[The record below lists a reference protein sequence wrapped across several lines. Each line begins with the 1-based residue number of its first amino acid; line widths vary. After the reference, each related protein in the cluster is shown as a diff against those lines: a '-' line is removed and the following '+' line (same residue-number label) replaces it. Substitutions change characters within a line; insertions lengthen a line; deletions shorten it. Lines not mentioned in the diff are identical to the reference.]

1 VPSDVA
7 TKDHQNGEEP
17 LDSVR
22 RRAAARLRRVRAETQ
37 ETRMTAKFIGY
48 IGFNDTSEI
57 HADQSRDLDRAHVEA
72 AAIAQE
78 SAGFDRVLI
87 PFGSSTPESQLVAAH
102 AAAVTT
108 KLGFLVAH
116 RPGFTQ
122 PTLAARQLA
131 TLDRLSSGRVA
142 VHIITGGADD
152 EMARDGDVST
162 KNDRYARTDEY
173 LAILRKEWTSPQ
185 PFDHA
190 GRFYKVRQGFSQ
202 VKPRH
207 LPVFFGGSSEEAVD
221 VAGRHADIYAFW
233 GESHAQVRE
242 LVARVRRSAARNG
255 RHLGFSMSLR
265 PVLGA
270 TEEAA
275 WKRADAIVE
284 RVRELRESKGEATSD
299 HAPPNVGSQRLLETA
314 ALGYRVDQRL
324 WTGLAAIGGAR
335 GNSTGLVG
343 TPEQVADALLEY
355 YDLGVDHFLIRGF
368 EPLKDAITYGRDLL
382 PIVRERIRSRNERFI
397 AEAV

>member
-1 VPSDVA
+1 
-7 TKDHQNGEEP
+7 
-17 LDSVR
+17 
-22 RRAAARLRRVRAETQ
+22 
-37 ETRMTAKFIGY
+37 MTAKFIGY

-57 HADQSRDLDRAHVEA
+57 HADQSRELDRAHVES

-78 SAGFDRVLI
+78 KAGFDRVLI
-87 PFGSSTPESQLVAAH
+87 PFGSSSPESQIVAAH

-131 TLDRLSSGRVA
+131 TLDRLSAGRVA
-142 VHIITGGADD
+142 VHIITGGADE
-152 EMARDGDVST
+152 EMARDGDVSNKT
-162 KNDRYARTDEY
+162 DRYARTDEY
-173 LAILRKEWTSPQ
+173 LSILRREWTAEA

-190 GRFYKVRQGFSQ
+190 GRFYRVSKGYSE

-207 LPVFFGGSSEEAVD
+207 LPVFFGGSSEEAID
-221 VAGRHADIYAFW
+221 VAGRHADVYAFW
-233 GESHAQVRE
+233 GESHAMVRE
-242 LVARVRRSAARNG
+242 VIGRVRTSAARYG

-265 PVLGA
+265 PIIAG

-275 WKRADAIVE
+275 WHRADEVVD
-284 RVRELRESKGEATSD
+284 RVRALREGAGHATSG
-299 HAPPNVGSQRLLETA
+299 HAPPNVGSQRLLQTA
-314 ALGYRVDQRL
+314 ALGYRVDKRL
-324 WTGLAAIGGAR
+324 WTGLASVGGAR

-343 TPEQVADALLEY
+343 TAEQVADALLDY

-368 EPLKDAITYGRDLL
+368 EPLADAITYGRELL
-382 PIVRERIRSRNERFI
+382 PIFRARVAAREERLL
-397 AEAV
+397 ATAV

>member
-1 VPSDVA
+1 
-7 TKDHQNGEEP
+7 
-17 LDSVR
+17 
-22 RRAAARLRRVRAETQ
+22 
-37 ETRMTAKFIGY
+37 MTAKFIGY

-57 HADQSRDLDRAHVEA
+57 HGDPSPELDRAHVEA

-78 SAGFDRVLI
+78 KGGFDRVLI

-131 TLDRLSSGRVA
+131 TLDRLSGGRFA
-142 VHIITGGADD
+142 VHIITGGADA

-162 KNDRYARTDEY
+162 KTDRYARTDEY
-173 LAILRKEWTSPQ
+173 LAVLRSEWTATE
-185 PFDHA
+185 PFDHV
-190 GRFYKVRQGFSQ
+190 GRFYNVRQAFSQ

-207 LPVFFGGSSEEAVD
+207 LPVFFGGSSEEAIE
-221 VAGRHADIYAFW
+221 VAGRHADVYAFW

-242 LVARVRRSAARNG
+242 LVGRVRKAAARNG
-255 RHLGFSMSLR
+255 RHVGFSMSLR
-265 PVLGA
+265 PVIAA

-275 WKRADAIVE
+275 WRRADAIVE
-284 RVRELRESKGEATSD
+284 RVRELREKNGEPTRD
-299 HAPPNVGSQRLLETA
+299 HAPPNVGSQRLLQTA
-314 ALGYRVDQRL
+314 ALGYRVDERL
-324 WTGLAAIGGAR
+324 WTGLAAVGGAR

-343 TPEQVADALLEY
+343 TAEQVADALLDY

-368 EPLKDAITYGRDLL
+368 EPLHDAIEYGRELL
-382 PIVRERIRSRNERFI
+382 PSFRERVRSREPQFV
-397 AEAV
+397 AAAV